1 MTTRIKEKSS
11 KVQTIDPK
19 DAADLMDQ
27 VSKNEITY
35 DEVKTIFNDKIIK
48 SASIIGLEK
57 PSDNRTK
64 LLKIFFDLGEV
75 LQH

>member
-1 MTTRIKEKSS
+1 
-11 KVQTIDPK
+11 
-19 DAADLMDQ
+19 MDQ

-48 SASIIGLEK
+48 SASIVGLEK
-57 PSDNRTK
+57 PSDHRTK

>member
-1 MTTRIKEKSS
+1 
-11 KVQTIDPK
+11 
-19 DAADLMDQ
+19 MDQ

-48 SASIIGLEK
+48 SASIVGLEK

-64 LLKIFFDLGEV
+64 LLKIFFWFGRSFTALK
-75 LQH
+75 LLMINMRP